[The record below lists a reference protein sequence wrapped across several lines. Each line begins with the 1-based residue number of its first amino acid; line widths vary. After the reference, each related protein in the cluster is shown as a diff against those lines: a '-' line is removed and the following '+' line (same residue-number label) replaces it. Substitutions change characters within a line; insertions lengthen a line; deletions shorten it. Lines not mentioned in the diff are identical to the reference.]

1 MKKIIIYAAALSF
14 LSLASCKKEQT
25 CTCTTTD
32 TSSSGTVTTRTPVVT
47 TYKKIKKNDAK
58 DLCSSSSSENTY
70 TQGSNTST
78 TKSSTKCE
86 LK

>member
-1 MKKIIIYAAALSF
+1 MKKTIIYAAALSF

-25 CTCTTTD
+25 CTCTTTS
-32 TSSSGTVTTRTPVVT
+32 TSSSGIVTTQAPEVT
-47 TYKKIKKNDAK
+47 TYKKIKKGDAK
-58 DLCSSSSSENTY
+58 DLCSSSSSETTF